1 MGTITMIPAK
11 RRIGSRVVQDEI
23 PKTRV
28 AAYCRV
34 STDTDEQATSY
45 EAQVE
50 HYTEYSPSA
59 VLPVIL
65 LIALTTSESLR
76 IRTSQFTLRRKE

>member
-11 RRIGSRVVQDEI
+11 RRIGSRVVQDEV

-50 HYTEYSPSA
+50 HYTEY
-59 VLPVIL
+59 
-65 LIALTTSESLR
+65 IAFPEPTPKSGRSLTGL
-76 IRTSQFTLRRKE
+76 

>member
-34 STDTDEQATSY
+34 STDTDEQAAKWYHRMDDVYFKWGLTPALYRVIRRNYDDVTPSDHWPVT
-45 EAQVE
+45 VE
-50 HYTEYSPSA
+50 FI
-59 VLPVIL
+59 VD
-65 LIALTTSESLR
+65 
-76 IRTSQFTLRRKE
+76 